1 MAKVTPNYTMTRT
14 RRVWTKW
21 LKVALA
27 LAAVVVIAGG
37 LGFHPARPLY
47 MRHQALDVVAPDGTL
62 LSATL
67 SLPRWRSKP
76 RAGMVMVHGSGR
88 LTRRHLIG
96 DVRRLVWEGFAV
108 LAYDKRGVGESGG
121 EYPMNSNTGGAEA
134 TLRILAADAAAALK
148 RLRQV
153 PDIDPTTVGY
163 FGASQA
169 SWIIPLATESLDPPP
184 RFQIILSGAAVS
196 TGVEQF
202 YSDLT
207 GDGHRP
213 PTVADPKEIER
224 LVNAFDGAHGYD
236 PFPILS
242 ATRVPTLWLLGDQD
256 QSVPVF
262 ATANVLNTLPSEAAA
277 YHTVIRFPDA
287 GHDLRNVSTGK
298 PAPIWDEMFSWL
310 RKTGVTQPQNGG
322 MP

>member
-1 MAKVTPNYTMTRT
+1 VIA
-14 RRVWTKW
+14 KW
-21 LKVALA
+21 LKVAVGFV
-27 LAAVVVIAGG
+27 AVVVIAGA
-37 LGFHPARPLY
+37 LGFHPTRPLY
-47 MRHQALDVVAPDGTL
+47 MRHQALDVVAPDGTV

-76 RAGMVMVHGSGR
+76 RAGMVLVHGSGR
-88 LTRRHLIG
+88 LTREHLIG
-96 DVRRLVWEGFAV
+96 DVRRLVWQGFAV

-121 EYPMNSNTGGAEA
+121 EYPTTRAGGAEA
-134 TLRILAADAAAALK
+134 TLRMLAADAAAALK

-153 PDIDPTTVGY
+153 PHIDPATVGY

-207 GDGHRP
+207 GDGNRP

-224 LVNAFDGAHGYD
+224 LVNAFDGEPGYD
-236 PFPILS
+236 PLPVLS
-242 ATRVPTLWLLGDQD
+242 ATRVPTLWLLGDKD

-262 ATANVLNTLPSEAAA
+262 ATTNVLKTLPRDAAT

-287 GHDLRNVSTGK
+287 GHDLRDVSTGK
-298 PAPIWDEMFSWL
+298 PAPVWEAVLSWL
-310 RKTGVTQPQNGG
+310 RRTGVTGS
-322 MP
+322 

>member
-1 MAKVTPNYTMTRT
+1 MIA
-14 RRVWTKW
+14 KW
-21 LKVALA
+21 LKVAVGF
-27 LAAVVVIAGG
+27 AAVVVMAGA
-37 LGFHPARPLY
+37 LGFHPTRPLY
-47 MRHQALDVVAPDGTL
+47 MRHQALDVVAPDGTV
-62 LSATL
+62 LSGTL
-67 SLPRWRSKP
+67 SSPRWRSNP
-76 RAGMVMVHGSGR
+76 RAGMVLVHGSGR

-108 LAYDKRGVGESGG
+108 LAYDKRGGGESGG
-121 EYPMNSNTGGAEA
+121 EYPRGGGAGAEA
-134 TLRILAADAAAALK
+134 TLRILAADAAAALE

-153 PDIDPTTVGY
+153 PDIDPATVGY

-169 SWIIPLATESLDPPP
+169 SWIIPLATESLEPPP

-207 GDGHRP
+207 GDGNRP
-213 PTVADPKEIER
+213 PAVADPKEIER
-224 LVNAFDGAHGYD
+224 LVSAFDGEPGYD
-236 PFPILS
+236 PLPVLS

-262 ATANVLNTLPSEAAA
+262 ATANVLKTLPRDAAA

-298 PAPIWDEMFSWL
+298 PAPVWDAVLSWL
-310 RKTGVTQPQNGG
+310 RKTGVTSS
-322 MP
+322 

>member
-1 MAKVTPNYTMTRT
+1 MAEATPNNTMTRT
-14 RRVWTKW
+14 RKEWAKW
-21 LKVALA
+21 LKLA
-27 LAAVVVIAGG
+27 VGFAAVVVMAGG
-37 LGFHPARPLY
+37 LGFHPTRPLY
-47 MRHQALDVVAPDGTL
+47 MRHQALDVVAPDGTV

-76 RAGMVMVHGSGR
+76 RAGMVLVHGSGR
-88 LTRRHLIG
+88 LTREHVIG

-108 LAYDKRGVGESGG
+108 LAYDKRGVGKSGG
-121 EYPMNSNTGGAEA
+121 EYPRARDLGAEA
-134 TLRILAADAAAALK
+134 MLRLLAADAAAALK
-148 RLRQV
+148 SLRQQ
-153 PDIDPTTVGY
+153 PDIDPATVGY

-224 LVNAFDGAHGYD
+224 LVNAFNGESGYD
-236 PFPILS
+236 PLPVLS
-242 ATRVPTLWLLGDQD
+242 ATRVPTLWLLGDHD

-262 ATANVLNTLPSEAAA
+262 ATAHVLKTLPGEATA

-287 GHDLRNVSTGK
+287 GHDLRNVTTGK
-298 PAPIWDEMFSWL
+298 PAPIWDEILSWL
-310 RKTGVTQPQNGG
+310 RKTGVTSS
-322 MP
+322 

>member
-1 MAKVTPNYTMTRT
+1 MIA
-14 RRVWTKW
+14 KW
-21 LKVALA
+21 LKVALG
-27 LAAVVVIAGG
+27 LAAVVVMAGA
-37 LGFHPARPLY
+37 LGFHPTRPLY
-47 MRHQALDVVAPDGTL
+47 MRHQALDVIAPDGIV

-76 RAGMVMVHGSGR
+76 RAGMVLVHGSGR
-88 LTRRHLIG
+88 LTREHVIG

-121 EYPMNSNTGGAEA
+121 EYPRAGGAGAEA
-134 TLRILAADAAAALK
+134 TLRVLAADAAAALT
-148 RLRQV
+148 RLRQQ
-153 PDIDPTTVGY
+153 PDIDPATVGY

-169 SWIIPLATESLDPPP
+169 SWIIPLATESVDPPP

-207 GDGHRP
+207 GDGNRP

-224 LVNAFDGAHGYD
+224 LVGAFDGEPGYD
-236 PFPILS
+236 PLPVLS

-262 ATANVLNTLPSEAAA
+262 ATANVLKTLPRDAAA

-287 GHDLRNVSTGK
+287 GHDLRDVNTGK
-298 PAPIWDEMFSWL
+298 PAPVWDAVLSWL
-310 RKTGVTQPQNGG
+310 WKTGVTSS
-322 MP
+322 